1 MMLSPVYC
9 EMPANVPPDPVAA
22 AAAEAAAA
30 AARAS
35 LVRLWTLFSVGVS
48 VTILRTY
55 ARSRAVGI
63 TNLRADDF
71 LVWIAIVR
79 ATRPKTQV

>member
-1 MMLSPVYC
+1 
-9 EMPANVPPDPVAA
+9 MPTNVPPDPVAAA

-35 LVRLWTLFSVGVS
+35 LIRLWTLFSVGVS

-55 ARSRAVGI
+55 ARCRAVGVR
-63 TNLRADDF
+63 NFRADDF

-79 ATRPKTQV
+79 DIQSLKVGIVKPMND